1 MSLQRRNPEM
11 VNFLKADFQAL
22 FDAGY
27 SWKTVINMHL
37 ALPGLRGFWPMSA
50 VGYQAAS
57 VARDISVNGH
67 NLGDGG
73 GGVQFGSDQTF
84 IPIADFQGGAN
95 DYLTLAD
102 AGAGDWADVLGTE
115 TYIKTADRGLTI
127 GGWFYD
133 AALSGAIEHLIA
145 KEDGGANLQ
154 YRLVKDAADLLQF
167 RVWAGPVT
175 VTSVATL
182 SAPGWN
188 HCVGIYDAA
197 NQDLHVILNGA
208 LATNAGAAP
217 AALPDTGAAFSIG
230 ADSAGANLFTGFGS
244 MCFICAAALDTVVAQ
259 SLYWHA
265 AALYGIRT

>member
-1 MSLQRRNPEM
+1 MSVQRRNSEL
-11 VNFLKADFQAL
+11 VGVLKADFQAL

-37 ALPGLRGFWPMSA
+37 ALPGLRGFWPMSS
-50 VGYQAAS
+50 VGHLAAS
-57 VARDISVNGH
+57 RARDVSVNGH
-67 NLGDGG
+67 DLGDAGG
-73 GGVQFGSDQTF
+73 VVQFGSDQTF

-102 AGAGDWADVLGTE
+102 AGAGGWADVLGTE
-115 TYIKTADRGLTI
+115 AYVKTADRGLTI

-133 AALSGAIEHLIA
+133 GTLSGAVEHLIA

-175 VTSVATL
+175 VTSAAAL
-182 SAPGWN
+182 NAGWN
-188 HCVGIYDAA
+188 HCVGIYDNA
-197 NQDLHVILNGA
+197 NQDLHVILNGVVA
-208 LATNAGAAP
+208 SNAGAAP
-217 AALPDTGAAFSIG
+217 AALPDTGAAFTIG
-230 ADSAGANLFTGFGS
+230 ADGAGANLFTGYGS
-244 MCFICAAALDTVVAQ
+244 VCFICAAAIDTVVAQ